1 MKIPT
6 LEQCQE
12 FLDGNG
18 PTNSLD
24 KALIAKLNAA
34 ELRRKIAE
42 EKKSIEA
49 YQATLQKADLDRIQ
63 RESLAAK
70 KQREAAF
77 QATKQAFEKQR
88 REREAIE
95 RRIAAKPATKAPA
108 PAPAAPPPRPLKAE
122 STAVLARA
130 LKLKTISENDRQAI
144 RAELEHRNVTILPKG
159 GYTQTLR

>member
-1 MKIPT
+1 MKTPT

-34 ELRRKIAE
+34 ELRRKIVE

-49 YQATLQKADLDRIQ
+49 YQATLQKADLDKIQ

-88 REREAIE
+88 QERQAIE
-95 RRIAAKPATKAPA
+95 KRLAAKPARKAPA
-108 PAPAAPPPRPLKAE
+108 SKAPAAPAARPLKAE
-122 STAVLARA
+122 STPTLARA
-130 LKLKTISENDRQAI
+130 LKLKSISENDRQAI
-144 RAELEHRNVTILPKG
+144 RAELEHRGVAILQT
-159 GYTQTLR
+159 GYSQPVR